1 MSELINN
8 RERRIGQLKEIILH
22 LHQGLPEAQVK
33 SRLAAIV
40 KETDAGEIAAMEQQL
55 MAEGMSVD
63 EIRSMCDLHARLTGE
78 LMREP
83 PHAAPLPAG
92 HPLQTFRAENR
103 ALERVIADARE
114 EAAALAGGAGPAGAS
129 TRAGAAGA
137 PAPAGGA
144 LDRLQARLNE
154 LQDVEKHYRR
164 KENHLFPVLERHGV
178 TAPSKVMWA
187 KDDEVRA
194 ALKAAAGAVRALREG
209 TGPGAAAVAT
219 AVEGALTA
227 VEEMIYKE
235 EKILLP
241 MAQELLT
248 EEEWG
253 EIWQASPETGW
264 CLVEPGRD
272 YRPPVPAA
280 PRETVTV
287 PGGKAMAFPTGTL
300 TFEQLLGIFSTLPV
314 DITFVDADDR
324 VAFFSAGRERI
335 FERPV
340 TVLGRQVHHCH
351 PPRSVHIV
359 ERIVGDFRAGRQDVA
374 EFWIELQGKFVHIR
388 YFAVR
393 DAAGAYL
400 GTLEVTQ
407 DLTRLRAL
415 EGERRLLQYDEEAPG
430 PGGAAPAPAGRTP
443 AGRAAAGAAA
453 PIHAGPAPAGAGAPA
468 WFDPSA
474 VAEEIDAEPLLAAGE
489 HPVGRVRQAAA
500 ALPPGRILALAS
512 TFVPEP
518 LIAILRGDGFQTWT
532 AQAGPRRYTTYFRRG

>member
-40 KETDAGEIAAMEQQL
+40 QETDAGEIAAMEQQL

-114 EAAALAGGAGPAGAS
+114 EAAALAGA
-129 TRAGAAGA
+129 AGAAGA
-137 PAPAGGA
+137 PTPAGAA

-187 KDDEVRA
+187 KDDEVRT
-194 ALKAAAGAVRALREG
+194 ALKAAVGAVRARREG
-209 TGPGAAAVAT
+209 GGPGAAAVAT

-253 EIWQASPETGW
+253 EIWHASPETGW

-272 YRPPVPAA
+272 YRPPMPAA

-287 PGGKAMAFPTGTL
+287 PGGKAMVFPTGTL

-359 ERIVGDFRAGRQDVA
+359 ERIVDDFRAGRQDVA

-415 EGERRLLQYDEEAPG
+415 EGERRLLQYDEESPG
-430 PGGAAPAPAGRTP
+430 
-443 AGRAAAGAAA
+443 AGAAA
-453 PIHAGPAPAGAGAPA
+453 PAAGPASAGADAPA

-474 VAEEIDAEPLLAAGE
+474 VAETIDAEPLLAAGE

-532 AQAGPRRYTTYFRRG
+532 AQAGPGRYTTYFRRG

>member
-40 KETDAGEIAAMEQQL
+40 QETDAGEIAAMEQQL

-114 EAAALAGGAGPAGAS
+114 EAAALAGAPTPAGA
-129 TRAGAAGA
+129 
-137 PAPAGGA
+137 A

-187 KDDEVRA
+187 KDDEVRT
-194 ALKAAAGAVRALREG
+194 ALKAAVGAVRAWRESG
-209 TGPGAAAVAT
+209 GPGAAAVAT

-253 EIWQASPETGW
+253 EIWHASPETGW

-272 YRPPVPAA
+272 YRPPMPAA

-287 PGGKAMAFPTGTL
+287 PGGKAMVFPTGTL

-324 VAFFSAGRERI
+324 VAFFSAGRERV

-430 PGGAAPAPAGRTP
+430 
-443 AGRAAAGAAA
+443 AGAAA
-453 PIHAGPAPAGAGAPA
+453 PAAGPAPAGADAPA

-474 VAEEIDAEPLLAAGE
+474 VAETIDAEPLLAAGE

-532 AQAGPRRYTTYFRRG
+532 AQAGPGRYTTYFRRG